1 MEIKELKYL
10 KSMVVATQSYKGRKL
25 EADKKLRQA
34 LEASKDYNVTIKE
47 ANTQKALEIHRK
59 DLERNKELFKDSM
72 MSFEIVIREYIG
84 SKFTMDLTETD
95 LATLDNLSK
104 IKLSPSEIKLQFE
117 KYKHNPL
124 LLRRLEEICN
134 EKDWFTGEHGKL
146 VKEFSLNFLDFD
158 YYINK
163 LEEFVRTCEN
173 TVREY
178 DSIDPYIELNEF
190 QKIAISI
197 HENVLEN
204 DFNDITETL
213 SSI

>member
-25 EADKKLRQA
+25 EADRKLRQA

-134 EKDWFTGEHGKL
+134 EKDWFAGEHGKL
-146 VKEFSLNFLDFD
+146 VKEFSSNLFGFD
-158 YYINK
+158 YYVER

>member
-10 KSMVVATQSYKGRKL
+10 KSMVVATQNYKGRKL
-25 EADKKLRQA
+25 EADRKLRQA

-59 DLERNKELFKDSM
+59 ELERNKELFKDSM

-204 DFNDITETL
+204 DFNDTTEVL

>member
-25 EADKKLRQA
+25 EADRKLRQA

-204 DFNDITETL
+204 DFNDTTEVL

>member
-10 KSMVVATQSYKGRKL
+10 KSMVVATQNYKGRKL
-25 EADKKLRQA
+25 EADRKLRQA

>member
-25 EADKKLRQA
+25 EADRKLRQA

>member
-25 EADKKLRQA
+25 EADRKLRQA

-117 KYKHNPL
+117 KYKNNPL

-134 EKDWFTGEHGKL
+134 EKDWFAGEHGKL
-146 VKEFSLNFLDFD
+146 VKEFSSNLFGFD
-158 YYINK
+158 YYVER

>member
-25 EADKKLRQA
+25 EADRKLRQA

-190 QKIAISI
+190 QKIAISV